1 MPIKSVADLRKA
13 WGPEWASASDEEL
26 LGAYSKA
33 ANIPLGRV
41 ADTLNW
47 GPENRGMW
55 GNRGSAAIDNYQAGL
70 YGVAEAMGS
79 DWAKR
84 KRIENEV
91 QSQVARDWAQQQG
104 AISSYKDIG
113 GVGDFF
119 NYAGGLALD
128 SAPYLGEALVGGG
141 VGGLAARGLGTG
153 ARALSRTAGAVG
165 ASYPSAVGDVLS
177 NQRDQTGTTNGAAAA
192 ALGVPYALANAFGIE
207 GALARGV
214 AMKSGIQALDDMT
227 GLRGG
232 LARTGASMAR
242 GALTEAPAET
252 FQEAMNQY
260 GRMAVDPNETFFNE
274 RSNERFA
281 ESAVGGGVLGGLF
294 GGGMGG
300 WRRSNDWY
308 AQQAQPSLQPP
319 SQPVDLLG
327 AEVPKVGEQF
337 SLFGSPYAAPADDAA
352 PAARSMAEL
361 LAEKDRVRAETLDV
375 LRQRNAA
382 QSLFASEQGPAL
394 ASAIN
399 RRLFELQAE
408 DASLSAQ
415 LEPYQRELALR
426 GEQGGQ
432 LGLNFKRPLSLLD
445 NSPFDLTP
453 DWTTDLGAAPP
464 RAADGIDPVGLFRAV
479 DEADPTF
486 QSARRAPQ
494 PGSLIPLAVEPPV
507 VNVNAYGQAA
517 GLDLFPLIR
526 PADSPF
532 AYGPTGNEQQN
543 QTLLADTTDL
553 GTELARQRIAQGYTA
568 PDAAAV
574 GKGKAAPAAPAA
586 PAQTQA
592 NDWGNRKLWT
602 QYNLPAKS
610 TPAGRGV
617 FDQAVQAKANG
628 TLDAEG
634 FDRVVEGLRKHT
646 NTGRSVLAAETSRVA
661 GQKEQAGKPSAAP
674 KAPKQPVVVVPAPA
688 PAAGEN
694 QLLVQGAPNVSGPNL
709 AGQPTGGSSVAG
721 RVDAGGSVASAG
733 PNPVAT
739 VGSADPAR
747 GVAPNDGPAATATD
761 GSAQGVSTAVE
772 AAVQTAA
779 AGTPDVIV
787 GTGDASVQVTK
798 KKRPKAALGTAER
811 RADILARIQ
820 AAKDKDDSTL
830 SGPKKDQAGAVNFE
844 LLSLY
849 AELALDHVVRV
860 GRNFTKF
867 AQSMVSDV
875 GEDANPYLRELFDK
889 ASAQLRKEVK
899 PVKLRLDSAGK
910 PMMLESRG
918 PDGGVA
924 GLNVAMTGKSNAY
937 IKADKEAGQWV
948 LVPERSGLGKQD
960 NPIYLGSDLDQVL
973 EELPY
978 AFGLLKSGR
987 KVKQSSGAVAVEWKP
1002 KNRAVVGGAID
1013 FELLQKATEGKPQ
1026 YLKSIYL
1033 YLGLD
1038 EDGTRRTGAPLT
1050 EDAAARLGGWGKNS
1064 GQNLSKGLQALGITE
1079 EVASRFI
1086 QGTAVAPPLPGVAMP
1101 KSVRERLE
1109 DMAPDDETG
1118 AQYVDD
1124 MVDNRD
1130 LETRLIEDGAK
1141 GSGAFEDESNES
1153 FQDTGDGAALERY
1166 KGGVTSISSVGGQ
1179 GGRAENKLVT
1189 SIKSV
1194 KRLTPLYK
1202 AIAENLPLDSF
1213 PTTSLLGGY
1222 QEVSRFVMNGD
1233 LTGNESSKVTQ
1244 NAQENE
1250 AFLLG
1255 VLTELRQRESRA
1267 RGRPGVAPDAE
1278 VAAEFAQARRTYI
1291 RTLKKSGQVVNVEAG
1306 VATAKEAERTADAS
1320 FAVQRASK
1328 GEINDSEAK
1337 TSIDQ
1342 ADDAEAG
1349 TGEPGSEE
1357 GGEIVRDAESQ
1368 SDSVSARDLEGNASG
1383 EVELTDLQRKLL
1395 GAAVGNL
1402 STDDTATLQ
1411 AHYGGPLKA
1420 EGVQS
1425 KLVDDVLAY
1434 VNKGAGAVAKSI
1446 RKAIG
1451 KLAKAIAAVAVFFN
1465 VSGLNP
1471 QTTSDAYART
1481 VASMPAQ
1488 VMVTQAEQRESK
1500 KADTAGRKLS
1510 PNAQRVANWIAGN
1523 AEANEISQIVDPAAG
1538 MMYVMKGGKIVADAP
1553 ALFGKA
1559 GIGAIDARLASLSPD
1574 AMSDADKVT
1583 PAGRF
1588 SLKLEEDASY
1598 GTTLTFLS
1606 TANGGGWAIH
1616 RVYLG
1621 NAAERRAERLASKG
1635 GADNNISY
1643 GCVNVSSDFY
1653 DSTLKKFDYSGKAF
1667 AYLLPSDASQ
1677 LDRFFDLGN
1686 KKQAA
1691 ASNQA
1696 DAGLRWATRDAA
1708 LAAGASVSTQQA
1720 QKIAQKLLDK
1730 LGLAG
1735 RVRIETVGKPADVG
1749 LVPPQ
1754 GVNPTGVTLSS
1765 GRIVLFSDALASDL
1779 EVLRVAFHEL
1789 FHLGLSKTVGQSAY
1803 IPTMLKFLADPTVRE
1818 YAARWRATAE
1828 AASRQGSMPVN
1839 NWQALAVEEA
1849 LADIAEDI
1857 STGSIGSKP
1866 RSQFVRKA
1874 IVVVSELLD
1883 AAGLA
1888 KLASRLRGLTY
1899 TEAESFVVGMIS
1911 RADNTNSA
1919 PTTLRAERFRSD
1931 RGPGAAFDALNKALP
1946 PSARTATSNIA
1957 TIIKTAMSGIANR
1970 VVFTHD
1976 LIDRAKRVGLASAA
1990 DFGRLYKERA
2000 QMTNGLS
2007 GRVDD
2012 VARLYSAVPDAERGR
2027 GPGTVND
2034 FLKDSTRTDAW
2045 GFMPDWLPEAK
2056 RANVKVDPAMAKRFN
2071 ALSPESQ
2078 AYARAVFEHGYKTL
2092 ELKKRTILNATVS
2105 EYDALIKAA
2114 KDAGDEDE
2122 VARLESDKSKAQT
2135 KFDSLFKTMGESPYA
2150 PLKRFGN
2157 WVVIAESTALR
2168 QARLDDDK
2176 KRIAELE
2183 QDGKHYYVDFYE
2195 SQMEALNAER
2205 QLRATGNYDISAEGV
2220 AVRKKEEARDRLYGG
2235 DGMAAAFT
2243 KLRNQARMRLEGEQD
2258 ASKRALLEMATDMYL
2273 SALAESSARKSE
2285 MRRRGIEGDI
2295 DMLRSFV
2302 AQGYA
2307 DSHMVSALAFSG
2319 TQGDAI
2325 NAMRREKET
2334 GSSADQTRKS
2344 QAFNEIVKRHAD
2356 SMEYVEPNAIDG
2368 IKTAASIYYL
2378 AFSPA
2383 YYLQNLTQPW
2393 MVSLPTIAGRH
2404 DYGKTAS
2411 AIWQAGSELKDA
2423 WLGSGLSQ
2431 AIDLSKVPADVREAM
2446 TTLYERGILTSGLN
2460 LEFKNARASD
2470 ATGAYGRTKQALGDV
2485 KDFVN
2490 DVQTKVEVMNRTA
2503 TAIAAY
2509 RLELSKGAS
2518 PAEALKYADDI
2529 VRQTHG
2535 DYSMM
2540 AAPRFFNSNFG
2551 KLALQFRKYQLLQLS
2566 LMARL
2571 IRESFTGTD
2580 RKAAAK
2586 ALGFVVGQAGLLAG
2600 AMGLPGFTAI
2610 AWILSKMFGDPDE
2623 PDDPEYTLRK
2633 AIGNKE
2639 VADLILKGLPNLF
2652 GADLSNKI
2660 GWQNMLSV
2668 LPYTDIDM
2676 TKKSVTEVGFALTL
2690 GAAGAMAGKAVD
2702 GLSAMQDGRYIE
2714 GLTKA
2719 LPTGFGNAIKGANTF
2734 LDGVRNKDG
2743 EVLLT
2748 RDEINMAEA
2757 VLMGIGLTP
2766 TDIAS
2771 QQFRQRVNYQATTN
2785 FADRA
2790 SKIKREF
2797 VEASREGAGRQ
2808 DAIDAWK
2815 KLQDARVANGFKRQP
2830 EQELYDAV
2838 KEAKKQERNTINGVQ
2853 FRTTSRQFADRL
2865 GQI

>member
-1 MPIKSVADLRKA
+1 MPRPLAEIEAEFRSIAQSSAPYVPPAEYGWMDRLGAGLTGYKANLLGLGEAVGLDLADSRRLAEVDAQAMRQR
-13 WGPEWASASDEEL
+13 ASAALD
-26 LGAYSKA
+26 
-33 ANIPLGRV
+33 IP
-41 ADTLNW
+41 T
-47 GPENRGMW
+47 
-55 GNRGSAAIDNYQAGL
+55 
-70 YGVAEAMGS
+70 
-79 DWAKR
+79 
-84 KRIENEV
+84 
-91 QSQVARDWAQQQG
+91 
-104 AISSYKDIG
+104 SYTDVD
-113 GVGDFF
+113 GVGSFLR
-119 NYAGGLALD
+119 YAGGLAAD

-153 ARALSRTAGAVG
+153 ARALARTAGAVG

-177 NQRDQTGTTNGAAAA
+177 NQRDQAGVTDGATAA

-308 AQQAQPSLQPP
+308 ARQAQPSLQPP
-319 SQPVDLLG
+319 PQSPSQSLDLLD
-327 AEVPKVGEQF
+327 AEVPKAGEQF
-337 SLFGSPYAAPADDAA
+337 SLFGSPYTQPMDDAPPA
-352 PAARSMAEL
+352 PRSLDEL
-361 LAEKDRVRAETLDV
+361 LAEQDRIRGETMDV
-375 LRQRNAA
+375 LRQKNAA
-382 QSLFASEQGPAL
+382 EVWFHGPEGQLQNAAASNEPGQRWEEM
-394 ASAIN
+394 ASQFN
-399 RRLFELQAE
+399 RRLSELQAQA
-408 DASLSAQ
+408 ASVSAQ
-415 LEPYQRELALR
+415 LEPYQRQMAF
-426 GEQGGQ
+426 GDQGGQ
-432 LGLNFKRPLSLLD
+432 MGLDFSRPQFPQPISLLGW
-445 NSPFDLTP
+445 NQKREEPMLVLPNGQAVSQEQF
-453 DWTTDLGAAPP
+453 AA
-464 RAADGIDPVGLFRAV
+464 F
-479 DEADPTF
+479 
-486 QSARRAPQ
+486 
-494 PGSLIPLAVEPPV
+494 PPV
-507 VNVNAYGQAA
+507 VQNYLTALRQPRVRPLGLSAPMLPGVININSFGQAGA
-517 GLDLFPLIR
+517 TD
-526 PADSPF
+526 
-532 AYGPTGNEQQN
+532 TQN

-553 GTELARQRIAQGYTA
+553 GTELARLRIAQGFVGA
-568 PDAAAV
+568 PAAPQ
-574 GKGKAAPAAPAA
+574 GKGTKGKDGKAAPAAPAA

-592 NDWGNRKLWT
+592 NDWPNRALWT
-602 QYNLPAKS
+602 QYGLPPDS
-610 TPAGRGV
+610 TKLGRTV
-617 FDQAVQAKANG
+617 FDQAVQAKAND

-634 FDRVVEGLRKHT
+634 FERVVEGLRKHT
-646 NTGRSVLAAETSRVA
+646 NSGRAVLAAETNRVA
-661 GQKEQAGKPSAAP
+661 TQKEQDSKPSMAP
-674 KAPKQPVVVVPAPA
+674 KAPKQPAVVVPAPA

-733 PNPVAT
+733 PNPAAT

-747 GVAPNDGPAATATD
+747 GVAPNDGPAATAPD
-761 GSAQGVSTAVE
+761 GSAQGVSTAVTAPAPATSEKKGTISQRLTAAGKTAVIGKSVDFKLLKQALETEDPRMHHAARLTLGVDKDGDRLDQALTLE
-772 AAVQTAA
+772 AAVER
-779 AGTPDVIV
+779 AGLGKNRSELSKVL
-787 GTGDASVQVTK
+787 K
-798 KKRPKAALGTAER
+798 ALGLTLDVRNRFINSTAQANER
-811 RADILARIQ
+811 AEGDI
-820 AAKDKDDSTL
+820 
-830 SGPKKDQAGAVNFE
+830 
-844 LLSLY
+844 
-849 AELALDHVVRV
+849 
-860 GRNFTKF
+860 
-867 AQSMVSDV
+867 
-875 GEDANPYLRELFDK
+875 GEDADVGQFQAEYIDESEATGSR
-889 ASAQLRKEVK
+889 QLAESDNAGAGAAAEDFGRAGEQQ
-899 PVKLRLDSAGK
+899 SAGGI
-910 PMMLESRG
+910 SSA
-918 PDGGVA
+918 GG
-924 GLNVAMTGKSNAY
+924 S
-937 IKADKEAGQWV
+937 Q
-948 LVPERSGLGKQD
+948 
-960 NPIYLGSDLDQVL
+960 
-973 EELPY
+973 
-978 AFGLLKSGR
+978 GR
-987 KVKQSSGAVAVEWKP
+987 
-1002 KNRAVVGGAID
+1002 
-1013 FELLQKATEGKPQ
+1013 T
-1026 YLKSIYL
+1026 
-1033 YLGLD
+1033 
-1038 EDGTRRTGAPLT
+1038 
-1050 EDAAARLGGWGKNS
+1050 NS
-1064 GQNLSKGLQALGITE
+1064 GK
-1079 EVASRFI
+1079 
-1086 QGTAVAPPLPGVAMP
+1086 
-1101 KSVRERLE
+1101 
-1109 DMAPDDETG
+1109 
-1118 AQYVDD
+1118 
-1124 MVDNRD
+1124 
-1130 LETRLIEDGAK
+1130 
-1141 GSGAFEDESNES
+1141 
-1153 FQDTGDGAALERY
+1153 
-1166 KGGVTSISSVGGQ
+1166 
-1179 GGRAENKLVT
+1179 
-1189 SIKSV
+1189 
-1194 KRLTPLYK
+1194 
-1202 AIAENLPLDSF
+1202 NLPLLINRKSYRPVREKGLAGLTDEELATLIADADSYND
-1213 PTTSLLGGY
+1213 SDRSEDKAARNAIWAEAIRR
-1222 QEVSRFVMNGD
+1222 Q
-1233 LTGNESSKVTQ
+1233 SKPGFAAAVNRAYTARQ
-1244 NAQENE
+1244 Q
-1250 AFLLG
+1250 
-1255 VLTELRQRESRA
+1255 LTE
-1267 RGRPGVAPDAE
+1267 
-1278 VAAEFAQARRTYI
+1278 T
-1291 RTLKKSGQVVNVEAG
+1291 KKTG
-1306 VATAKEAERTADAS
+1306 KEATDNNVIE
-1320 FAVQRASK
+1320 
-1328 GEINDSEAK
+1328 NDEN
-1337 TSIDQ
+1337 
-1342 ADDAEAG
+1342 
-1349 TGEPGSEE
+1349 GEPLVTLSEQE
-1357 GGEIVRDAESQ
+1357 QALL
-1368 SDSVSARDLEGNASG
+1368 LEATGK
-1383 EVELTDLQRKLL
+1383 LTQEEQ
-1395 GAAVGNL
+1395 
-1402 STDDTATLQ
+1402 TALED
-1411 AHYGGPLKA
+1411 HYGGSLESA
-1420 EGVQS
+1420 EVQG
-1425 KLVDDVLAY
+1425 KLADDVLAHTDGKKPKLPE
-1434 VNKGAGAVAKSI
+1434 VI
-1446 RKAIG
+1446 RKIIA

-1488 VMVTQAEQRESK
+1488 VTVTQAEQRASEQ
-1500 KADTAGRKLS
+1500 ADTDGRELS
-1510 PNAQRVANWIAGN
+1510 PNAQTVANWVAEN
-1523 AEANEISQIVDPAAG
+1523 AEPNEISLILDPASG
-1538 MMYVMKGGKIVADAP
+1538 TLYVMKGGKVVADSP
-1553 ALFGKA
+1553 ALYGAKGVGSFPGGSMEAAAKA
-1559 GIGAIDARLASLSPD
+1559 DLPTEEK
-1574 AMSDADKVT
+1574 KVT

-1588 SLKLEEDASY
+1588 SLEFTQNDPDY
-1598 GTTLTFLS
+1598 GTSITFAQTGDYRL
-1606 TANGGGWAIH
+1606 AVH
-1616 RVYLG
+1616 RVYQG
-1621 NAAERRAERLASKG
+1621 NPAERRAERLKSGRSDDKMV
-1635 GADNNISY
+1635 SF
-1643 GCVNVSSDFY
+1643 GCINVSDAFY
-1653 DSTLKKFDYSGKAF
+1653 DEVLKKFDYSGKAF
-1667 AYLLPSDASQ
+1667 AYLLPSDASKLGQ
-1677 LDRFFDLGN
+1677 FFDLGSN
-1686 KKQAA
+1686 NRAPAPTRTASTGQKFGTRRKTAKGPTYTKAELETEVKAFVRVDALGRSINIVEDVNELLNSPLDDIRKIGEALRDPSKYGIYANNRVWIIANRIEKGNGRAA
-1691 ASNQA
+1691 FMHEVGVHLGLERLLPKATFNSLVDKVIGWA
-1696 DAGLRWATRDAA
+1696 DKNDDSQESKIARAA
-1708 LAAGASVSTQQA
+1708 LA
-1720 QKIAQKLLDK
+1720 
-1730 LGLAG
+1730 
-1735 RVRIETVGKPADVG
+1735 R
-1749 LVPPQ
+1749 VPPSTPDED
-1754 GVNPTGVTLSS
+1754 VKS
-1765 GRIVLFSDALASDL
+1765 
-1779 EVLRVAFHEL
+1779 EVL
-1789 FHLGLSKTVGQSAY
+1789 AY
-1803 IPTMLKFLADPTVRE
+1803 F
-1818 YAARWRATAE
+1818 
-1828 AASRQGSMPVN
+1828 
-1839 NWQALAVEEA
+1839 VEEA
-1849 LADIAEDI
+1849 LKAGIDPTAQTQRGNAELRSWFTRLWAAFKTALLRLGFKPDAFTAQDIVNLAFGAARLEAAGTWHGTAADFKNFLHKYMNSGEGAQAYGWG
-1857 STGSIGSKP
+1857 TYLAQRYGIGKGY
-1866 RSQFVRKA
+1866 FEADVRRKTVDEKTSVKYNGVEA
-1874 IVVVSELLD
+1874 GYIKDSGLNGAVVSVMDHIRIGKTLQQAIETVVGNLGRRVDSIQKSVDSARRNNLPGLRDLEESLEWNKEDLETAKGLDPAKFEVTHQKRNAPDGSLMRVDVSVADNETLDWDAPLSKQPQVVRDFVALNFPGEEKRIKTGGDLYKMLIAREWETLRQRGWLNSSSWDRAGANERLQVKELASEALD
-1883 AAGLA
+1883 AAGVKAL
-1888 KLASRLRGLTY
+1888 KFLDSSSRDPNSPEGERTRNLVVFNDKNIHRVATLTGADRQRTKFGTAATADGSY
-1899 TEAESFVVGMIS
+1899 EAT
-1911 RADNTNSA
+1911 RA
-1919 PTTLRAERFRSD
+1919 R
-1931 RGPGAAFDALNKALP
+1931 FDALNKALP

-1976 LIDRAKRVGLASAA
+1976 LIDRAARVGLASAA

-2056 RANVKVDPAMAKRFN
+2056 RANVKVDPAMANRFN
-2071 ALSPESQ
+2071 ALSPQSQ

-2105 EYDALIKAA
+2105 EYDALITAA
-2114 KDAGDEDE
+2114 KDAGDNAE
-2122 VARLESDKSKAQT
+2122 VARLESDKSKAQA
-2135 KFDSLFKTMGESPYA
+2135 KFDSLFKTNGESPYA

-2195 SQMEALNAER
+2195 SHMEALNAER

-2273 SALAESSARKSE
+2273 SALAESSARKGE

-2307 DSHMVSALAFSG
+2307 DAHMVSALAFSG

-2393 MVSLPTIAGRH
+2393 MVSLPIIAGRH
-2404 DYGKTAS
+2404 DYGKTAA
-2411 AIWQAGSELKDA
+2411 AIGKAGSELKDA

-2580 RKAAAK
+2580 RSAARW
-2586 ALGFVVGQAGLLAG
+2586 ALGFVLAQTGLLAG

-2623 PDDPEYTLRK
+2623 PDDPEYKLRK

-2639 VADLILKGLPNLF
+2639 VADLLLKGLPNLF

-2660 GWQNMLSV
+2660 GWQNMLSP
-2668 LPYTDIDM
+2668 LPYTDIDL
-2676 TKKSVTEVGFALTL
+2676 TKKSVTEIGFALTL
-2690 GAAGAMAGKAVD
+2690 GASGAMAGKVVD
-2702 GLSAMQDGRYIE
+2702 GLASMKDGRYVE

-2719 LPTGFGNAIKGANTF
+2719 MPTGFGNAIKGANTF

-2771 QQFRQRVNYQATTN
+2771 QQFRQRVNYEATTN

-2790 SKIKREF
+2790 SKIKQEF
-2797 VEASREGAGRQ
+2797 VNATREGAGRQ

-2815 KLQDARVANGFKRQP
+2815 KLQDTRVANGFKRQP

-2853 FRTTSRQFADRL
+2853 FRTTNRPFVETL